1 MALRVSSVT
10 FLSYL
15 SGLFLFFSNSK
26 VLSFFCGKEEKG
38 DEGERPYLLWFRSLK
53 EYFEYLSHV
62 LSVCSS
68 VCFSPLDFTRVP
80 LHLEVLV
87 AFRPT
92 EPENLQKNKTCNL
105 ITIC

>member
-1 MALRVSSVT
+1 MVRDISKRAIRVSLIESVLV
-10 FLSYL
+10 F
-15 SGLFLFFSNSK
+15 K
-26 VLSFFCGKEEKG
+26 
-38 DEGERPYLLWFRSLK
+38 
-53 EYFEYLSHV
+53 YLSHV

-92 EPENLQKNKTCNL
+92 EPKNLQKDNNKTCS
-105 ITIC
+105 